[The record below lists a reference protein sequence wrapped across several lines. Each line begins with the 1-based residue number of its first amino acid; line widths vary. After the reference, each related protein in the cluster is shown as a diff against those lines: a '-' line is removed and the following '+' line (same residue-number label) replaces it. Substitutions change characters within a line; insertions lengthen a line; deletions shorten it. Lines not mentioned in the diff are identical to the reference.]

1 MKTLVISTVLLL
13 MIGAVVNPIGFSYA
27 EMSEQTQQNM
37 TENTEE
43 NMSEHTE
50 QNMTE
55 NTEQN
60 MMENTEQN
68 MTENTEESM
77 TEQAHSVSDDLENFG
92 TQVSTFVHDA
102 MSQFQEQR
110 QQTLSQIKQCRE
122 NIMNANPSDVAQ
134 VREDCR
140 KNLNEIRDSYKEVRA
155 TFHDTFKEF
164 RDNIKI
170 LQEDAKGHKH
180 SDSDIQDAIKHIQE
194 DAKAKHLKMQKLG
207 QNTTDVE
214 HLKERM
220 KSSHKHQ

>member
-43 NMSEHTE
+43 NMSETAEENMTDNMEQNMADNME
-50 QNMTE
+50 QNMTG
-55 NTEQN
+55 
-60 MMENTEQN
+60 
-68 MTENTEESM
+68 
-77 TEQAHSVSDDLENFG
+77 QASVSDDLENFG
-92 TQVSTFVHDA
+92 TQVSAFVHDA

-122 NIMNANPSDVAQ
+122 DIMNANPSDVAQ

-140 KNLNEIRDSYKEVRA
+140 KNLDEIRDSYKEIRA

-180 SDSDIQDAIKHIQE
+180 SDLDIQDAIKHIQE

-207 QNTTDVE
+207 QNATDVE

-220 KSSHKHQ
+220 KSVHKHE

>member
-37 TENTEE
+37 TENNEE
-43 NMSEHTE
+43 NMSETTE
-50 QNMTE
+50 KNITE

-60 MMENTEQN
+60 MTG
-68 MTENTEESM
+68 
-77 TEQAHSVSDDLENFG
+77 QAPVSDDFENFG
-92 TQVSTFVHDA
+92 TQVSAFVHDA

-122 NIMNANPSDVAQ
+122 DIMNANPSDVAQ

-140 KNLNEIRDSYKEVRA
+140 KNLDEIRDSYKEVRA

-207 QNTTDVE
+207 QNATDVE

-220 KSSHKHQ
+220 KSVHKHE